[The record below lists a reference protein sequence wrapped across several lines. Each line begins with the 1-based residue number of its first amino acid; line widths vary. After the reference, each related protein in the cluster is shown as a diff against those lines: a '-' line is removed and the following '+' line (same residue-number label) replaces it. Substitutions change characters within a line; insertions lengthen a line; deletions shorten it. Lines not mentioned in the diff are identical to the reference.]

1 MEFKDKL
8 KERRRLLGFSQ
19 TELAKK
25 AGITGRTVQNY
36 ELGARTPQNLDIVS
50 KLAVAL
56 DTTTEYLLGNEGM
69 LVINA
74 KERGGARSARE
85 INALVNEIS
94 GLFAGGELPE
104 EEKDGIMATLNQA
117 YWIAKEKNKKYTPNK
132 YKEKS

>member
-8 KERRRLLGFSQ
+8 KERRRLLGLSQ

-25 AGITGRTVQNY
+25 TGVTGRTIQNY
-36 ELGARTPQNLDIVS
+36 ELGARTPQNLDIVN

-56 DTTTEYLLGNEGM
+56 DTTTQYLLGNDGM
-69 LVINA
+69 LVVNA
-74 KERGGARSARE
+74 RECGGARSAKE
-85 INALVNEIS
+85 IEALVSEIS
-94 GLFAGGELPE
+94 GLFAGGEIPE

-132 YKEKS
+132 YKDK